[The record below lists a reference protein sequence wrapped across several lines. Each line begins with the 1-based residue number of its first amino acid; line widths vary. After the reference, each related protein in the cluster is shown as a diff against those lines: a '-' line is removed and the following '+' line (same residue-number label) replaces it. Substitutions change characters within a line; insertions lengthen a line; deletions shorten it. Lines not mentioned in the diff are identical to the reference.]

1 MTDYL
6 GPLTLPSTSGSTYQL
21 VSRDFRNGTASLV
34 VHANGSSYATMIAA
48 VDALTAQLRLGNTY
62 AYLFPGAT
70 NHVVYTIAGV
80 SDITIDED
88 AGPLA
93 FWASV
98 SCTLALSAMP
108 AGALT
113 TLYSAQHVDSPA
125 SLSLATLLGTH
136 PTALDVTIDDD
147 SGNDMHSVWCALAP
161 TAVSDAKWR
170 VKASSLTWTTMS
182 NGTGATD
189 SWVDGTTRYTTSAS
203 YQTAPLDTAAYP
215 QGKYKLLVHVKQSA
229 GTGYVKDSQND
240 SAVAITRTVM
250 HIMEIGDLDLPV
262 SDTASG
268 TASNLTLSVCSD
280 GTNTITVD
288 AYLLIPLDYGMFRW
302 HHDTVTS
309 EIDQLDVGPS
319 GVFMDGACDTTYLR
333 GGILVPRIMATH
345 VGTLIATPEPSG
357 TTWPSDWGRTSGDRT
372 NYVTNPRLAGAAVPT
387 LFADGSGC
395 HGTPVFTTGDN
406 GDGTNYAQVEYTVV
420 ADDLAAAGH
429 NVGFLFTGPADSF
442 APGDALTSTLEYQLA
457 VSNARSCDAGDH
469 TVCNEDFGD
478 WTVEAFGVAGWTAL
492 ELNIASLAAG
502 TTSFLWFVRA
512 FIKDSTGV
520 AGDTITLR
528 FRHPQV
534 EKAATPTAFLH
545 GSMPDSAWVGATDGS
560 LSTKGEVS
568 SDATGLLFQVSTTTG
583 SKYATYAATNA
594 ATPLVVPGAWYELG
608 FTRNVTAR
616 SAGSAVGII
625 VWQDV
630 DGNTVRTDTLSTTA
644 TTDASPTAITV
655 YAKAP
660 AHAARAQVKLGAGA
674 GANLTAAFSAV
685 VLRRCPLRLIVV
697 AEDAGGAVATFVHP
711 VHVTLKYRPAYEV
724 GR

>member
-319 GVFMDGACDTTYLR
+319 GTFMDGACDTTYLR

-345 VGTLIATPEPSG
+345 VGTLVSPAQPTG
-357 TTWPSDWGRTSGDRT
+357 DTWPTAWEKTGADVSAASGKFHIAQTSGASYFWYGAT
-372 NYVTNPRLAGAAVPT
+372 LAG
-387 LFADGSGC
+387 S
-395 HGTPVFTTGDN
+395 
-406 GDGTNYAQVEYTVV
+406 
-420 ADDLAAAGH
+420 
-429 NVGFLFTGPADSF
+429 
-442 APGDALTSTLEYQLA
+442 
-457 VSNARSCDAGDH
+457 
-469 TVCNEDFGD
+469 
-478 WTVEAFGVAGWTAL
+478 
-492 ELNIASLAAG
+492 
-502 TTSFLWFVRA
+502 
-512 FIKDSTGV
+512 
-520 AGDTITLR
+520 
-528 FRHPQV
+528 
-534 EKAATPTAFLH
+534 
-545 GSMPDSAWVGATDGS
+545 
-560 LSTKGEVS
+560 
-568 SDATGLLFQVSTTTG
+568 
-583 SKYATYAATNA
+583 
-594 ATPLVVPGAWYELG
+594 PLVVPGAWYE
-608 FTRNVTAR
+608 FTYTREVTAYT
-616 SAGSAVGII
+616 SGAYFGLVQWKDI
-625 VWQDV
+625 
-630 DGNTVRTDTLSTTA
+630 DGNLVRSDTFDWATAVDATPVTT
-644 TTDASPTAITV
+644 TL
-655 YAKAP
+655 YYKAP
-660 AHAARAQVKLGAGA
+660 QHAARVQLYFMPSD
-674 GANLTAAFSAV
+674 GANLTVDTSNV

-697 AEDAGGAVATFVHP
+697 AEDAGGALSSNAHA
-711 VHVTLKYRPAYEV
+711 VHVTLKYRPFYEV
-724 GR
+724 AR